1 MSVFKLNLYLKPE
14 VNKLDVKNFIEVI
27 FPNDEE
33 MLINYFEIMENYD
46 EDLINPWCSF
56 NERYISDSF
65 VAIYLDAD
73 FNFKKIKNLLQHIDN
88 LIKVGFHKY
97 ISKFELTLDDEVLNR
112 LNND

>member
-56 NERYISDSF
+56 N
-65 VAIYLDAD
+65 
-73 FNFKKIKNLLQHIDN
+73 
-88 LIKVGFHKY
+88 
-97 ISKFELTLDDEVLNR
+97 
-112 LNND
+112 